1 MRIIWIN
8 IICKGDKKMNFPL
21 PPDCPYYLIS
31 RATLAVT
38 SYLKKGFVNEGIST
52 IKPAYLGV
60 LLSLWNEDGLKANEL
75 GKRAGLEPST
85 MTGLLDRMERDGL
98 VKREPDPN
106 DRRAHRIHLTQGGV
120 DAEDSATKIVSKT
133 LEKAFC
139 TIPKK
144 DIETTKTVLRTIL
157 LNCGKEELR

>member
-1 MRIIWIN
+1 
-8 IICKGDKKMNFPL
+8 MNFPL

-38 SYLKKGFVNEGIST
+38 SLLKKGFNNKGVST

-60 LLSLWNEDGLKANEL
+60 LLSLWSEDGLKANEL

-106 DRRAHRIHLTQGGV
+106 DRRAHRIHLTKEGV
-120 DAEDSATKIVSKT
+120 DAEVSATKVVSDT
-133 LEKAFC
+133 LEKVFS
-139 TIPKK
+139 TISEE
-144 DIETTKTVLRTIL
+144 DIETTKNVLRTVL
-157 LNCGKEELR
+157 LNCGKEDVK

>member
-1 MRIIWIN
+1 
-8 IICKGDKKMNFPL
+8 MNFPL

-31 RATLAVT
+31 RSMLVVT
-38 SYLKKGFVNEGIST
+38 SLLKKGFANEGINT

-98 VKREPDPN
+98 AKRKPDPN
-106 DRRAHRIHLTQGGV
+106 DRRAHRIHLTKEGV
-120 DAEDSATKIVSKT
+120 DAEVSATKVVSDT
-133 LEKAFC
+133 LEKVFS
-139 TIPKK
+139 TISEK
-144 DIETTKTVLRTIL
+144 DIETTKNVLRTVL
-157 LNCGKEELR
+157 LNCGKEDVK

>member
-1 MRIIWIN
+1 MS
-8 IICKGDKKMNFPL
+8 FQL

-38 SYLKKGFVNEGIST
+38 SLLKKGFANKGIST

-85 MTGLLDRMERDGL
+85 MTGLIDRMERDSL

-106 DRRAHRIHLTQGGV
+106 DRRANRIHLTKEGV
-120 DAEDSATKIVSKT
+120 DAEVSATKVVSSA
-133 LEKAFC
+133 LEKAFS
-139 TIPKK
+139 TIPEK
-144 DIETTKTVLRTIL
+144 DIETTKNVLRTIL
-157 LNCGKEELR
+157 LNCGKEDVK

>member
-1 MRIIWIN
+1 
-8 IICKGDKKMNFPL
+8 MNFPL

-31 RATLAVT
+31 RATLTVT
-38 SYLKKGFVNEGIST
+38 SYLKKGFVNEGINT

-60 LLSLWNEDGLKANEL
+60 LLALWNEDGLKANDL
-75 GKRAGLEPST
+75 SKRAGLEPST

-98 VKREPDPN
+98 VKRQPDPN
-106 DRRAHRIHLTQGGV
+106 DRRANRIHLTQDGV
-120 DAEDSATKIVSKT
+120 DAEASATKIVTKT
-133 LEKAFC
+133 LEKAFG

-157 LNCGKEELR
+157 LNCGREELK

>member
-1 MRIIWIN
+1 MN
-8 IICKGDKKMNFPL
+8 IPST
-21 PPDCPYYLIS
+21 PDCPYYLIS

-38 SYLKKGFVNEGIST
+38 TFLKKGFAEQGIHT

-60 LLSLWNEDGLKANEL
+60 LLALWLEDGLKANEL

-98 VKREPDPN
+98 VERRPDPK
-106 DRRAHRIHLTQGGV
+106 DRRAHKIHLTDGGFN
-120 DAEDSATKIVSKT
+120 ARKPATTVVSET
-133 LEKAFC
+133 LDKVFS
-139 TIPKK
+139 TISEK

-157 LNCGKEELR
+157 RNCGKEEIK

>member
-1 MRIIWIN
+1 
-8 IICKGDKKMNFPL
+8 MNFPL

-31 RATLAVT
+31 RSMLAVT
-38 SYLKKGFVNEGIST
+38 SLLKKGFANEGINT

-106 DRRAHRIHLTQGGV
+106 DRRAHRIHLTKEGV
-120 DAEDSATKIVSKT
+120 DAEVSATKVVSDT
-133 LEKAFC
+133 LEKVFS
-139 TIPKK
+139 TISEK
-144 DIETTKTVLRTIL
+144 DIETTKNVLRTVL
-157 LNCGKEELR
+157 LNCGKEDVK

>member
-1 MRIIWIN
+1 MT
-8 IICKGDKKMNFPL
+8 FQL

-38 SYLKKGFVNEGIST
+38 SLLKKGFTNKGIST

-106 DRRAHRIHLTQGGV
+106 DRRAHRIHLTEEGV
-120 DAEDSATKIVSKT
+120 DAEVSATKVVSDT
-133 LEKAFC
+133 LEKVFS
-139 TIPKK
+139 TIPEK
-144 DIETTKTVLRTIL
+144 DIETTKNVLRTIL
-157 LNCGKEELR
+157 LNCGKEDVK

>member
-1 MRIIWIN
+1 MT
-8 IICKGDKKMNFPL
+8 FQL

-38 SYLKKGFVNEGIST
+38 SHLKKGFANKGIGT

-60 LLSLWNEDGLKANEL
+60 LLSLWNEDGLQANEL

-98 VKREPDPN
+98 VKRKPDPN
-106 DRRAHRIHLTQGGV
+106 DRRAHRIHLTKEGV
-120 DAEDSATKIVSKT
+120 AAEVSATKVVSDT
-133 LEKAFC
+133 LEKVFN
-139 TIPKK
+139 TISEE
-144 DIETTKTVLRTIL
+144 DIETTKNVLRTVL
-157 LNCGKEELR
+157 LNCGKEDVK